1 MTTPSRVLLIHG
13 LTGVPAE
20 MQSIARG
27 LRRAGFE
34 VETPLLPGHGVDEA
48 TLMKT
53 GWRDWVGGAEAELL
67 RMTAD
72 GSKAFVGGLS
82 VGAVIAIAL
91 AERHPDRVAGVLS
104 LAATFRYD
112 GWSVNKLI
120 VISPLFRH
128 VPFVNQVRFKE
139 HPPYGIKDERL
150 RAVVAEM
157 LFSDNVKD
165 VGLPSTPGISL
176 VESLDLVKRVER
188 DLAKVTSPVLVAHA
202 IEDDITHIR
211 NAERLAARVSGPVR
225 KLYLDDCYHLI
236 TVDRQRGK
244 VMQGVV
250 DFCRDVVNGVDVT
263 LASQGLKSA
272 VDSPSTS

>member
-67 RMTAD
+67 RITAD

-82 VGAVIAIAL
+82 VGAVIALAL

-120 VISPLFRH
+120 VITPFFRH
-128 VPFVNQVRFKE
+128 APLINRIRFKE

-188 DLAKVTSPVLVAHA
+188 DLVKVTSPILVAHA
-202 IEDDITHIR
+202 VEDDITHIR
-211 NAERLAARVSGPVR
+211 NAERLATRVSGPVR

-272 VDSPSTS
+272 TV